1 MASKVKSR
9 RVLAHPSLDRRK
21 PGRDAPREA
30 LGARTA
36 MDSQQP
42 AMLGVRSGGPGA
54 FREQK
59 RSPSGGPGPA
69 EPPQR
74 RPPRTPSGTEVL
86 TQPIL

>member
-42 AMLGVRSGGPGA
+42 AVLGVRSGGPG
-54 FREQK
+54 
-59 RSPSGGPGPA
+59 PSGSRSGPRLGVLARQSLHSGGLPGPPVA
-69 EPPQR
+69 QK
-74 RPPRTPSGTEVL
+74 S
-86 TQPIL
+86 